1 MERIQKFMSPRP
13 RLLESRNIYI
23 FCLQN
28 RKNNTVLC
36 DVLLYS
42 FFYFLIYIYI
52 SIYIYIYIYI
62 YIHIYKYNEYSVWRS
77 SPLEVLSLKRAP
89 KNTTKS
95 TGEDPRWSAT
105 PTKPPCSFNEVA
117 LQRGRSNINKS
128 SKPPSKR
135 APRKDCTCLYSKIQI
150 NLKE

>member
-52 SIYIYIYIYI
+52 YQYIYISTLHALTWKSQNLFKKAFFYIKPVI
-62 YIHIYKYNEYSVWRS
+62 FRFVQKY
-77 SPLEVLSLKRAP
+77 
-89 KNTTKS
+89 
-95 TGEDPRWSAT
+95 
-105 PTKPPCSFNEVA
+105 
-117 LQRGRSNINKS
+117 
-128 SKPPSKR
+128 
-135 APRKDCTCLYSKIQI
+135 I
-150 NLKE
+150 NLLNAPWPLPPLVGSMTWFRALEENKTVEVENGFNWTTHHTLMLFLFSKLFISIYSLT